1 MRKSIKKIVA
11 SVVAGAMALAM
22 MVTPSVDAV
31 AADGVKLYVKVAD
44 ATTYGV
50 NIWDAAAGVTGGKNV
65 DTWSGQQHPSLVADG
80 TDWGY
85 VTVADISKVQGMQV
99 VKSGTPIKVGDSDN
113 IWNSAIAS
121 TGLKEAYFDSAKG
134 KWYKEKECTN
144 EVKMLEV
151 SSDMYIVGSMN
162 DWSMDK
168 ALKMDANGNVYTLTV
183 RKMAAADYAFKF
195 VQDAPQYAWAYQ
207 AGLERTPK
215 LDDKGEEVKDDKGN
229 TVYVSKPGTSYVKAD
244 YDPFNVEFSLKELS
258 DVTFK
263 IEVTAR
269 KGGED
274 YDKNAIKT
282 VKITEVAITKPAITA
297 DEVETAIKAI
307 GKVTLDSKKAIEAAE
322 ALYKAAP
329 ADEQKKVTNY
339 ATLTAARKAY
349 DDLVAAEAAKGYDVT
364 VHYNNSLNWSD
375 VKLYSF
381 YEKADKSTVVMSS
394 AWPGDAITA
403 DAANKGYF
411 TAGFNLPAEAKT
423 AGKIKVIFVT
433 GTGGSEKQTA
443 DIELT
448 LTADKNEYWISLDG
462 KTTKDGNENTVYTA
476 TVDTKAPAGW
486 VKSEVTQVTTQA
498 TTTASEGE
506 EGEEETE
513 APDASAWE
521 DALLKIHFL
530 NSMEWEKVG
539 VYLTYASWAQLT
551 GAWPGQ
557 EMQLEDGSETWYA
570 VCTNADAEEAYNVI
584 FNNMVSDEQA
594 NAGEA
599 QKEQTPD
606 TKDLAPGEYW
616 FVLGDAT
623 AETDTQITYGVT
635 MFDSV
640 EALEEAGYEYDGNGL
655 LGDVAVDAPEEE
667 EEDAEEEETTAEKAD
682 GATTGDAA
690 PIAVVLLGMVAAVAV
705 VASKKR
711 QNA

>member
-22 MVTPSVDAV
+22 MVTPNVSAV
-31 AADGVKLYVKVAD
+31 AADGDITLYLKL
-44 ATTYGV
+44 T
-50 NIWDAAAGVTGGKNV
+50 
-65 DTWSGQQHPSLVADG
+65 DG
-80 TDWGY
+80 SANTDWAANTWGGA
-85 VTVADISKVQGMQV
+85 VTDPEATQVNKPTGWGEGTLPQLAADTEGWAK
-99 VKSGTPIKVGDSDN
+99 IKVNVSEGIGGWQWIKYDGAALAENGQIDC
-113 IWNSAIAS
+113 WNAAILS
-121 TGLKEAYFDSAKG
+121 LGLTEAYFDLASN
-134 KWYKEKECTN
+134 KWFKEKELTN
-144 EVKMLEV
+144 EIKMKDV
-151 SSDMYIVGSMN
+151 SKDMYIIGGGEYFGAWDTS
-162 DWSMDK
+162 K
-168 ALKMDANGNVYTLTV
+168 AVKMDADGDTYTLTI
-183 RKMAAADYAFKF
+183 RKMAAGDYEYKF
-195 VQDAPQYAWAYQ
+195 LQDAPQYQWSYQ
-207 AGLERTPK
+207 AGLKQE
-215 LDDKGEEVKDDKGN
+215 GE
-229 TVYVSKPGTSYVKAD
+229 GTYVKPLDGAG
-244 YDPFNVEFSLKELS
+244 DPKSITFTLKELS
-258 DVTFK
+258 DVTFEIK
-263 IEVTAR
+263 VTSR

-274 YDKNAIKT
+274 YDKELMKT
-282 VKITEVAITKPAITA
+282 VEISDVVVSKPAITA
-297 DEVETAIKAI
+297 DEVEAAIKAI

-329 ADEQKKVTNY
+329 EAEQKKVTNY
-339 ATLTAARKAY
+339 ATLTDARKAY
-349 DDLVAAEAAKGYDVT
+349 EELVKAEAAKGYDVT
-364 VHYNNSLNWSD
+364 VHYNNSLNWAD

-381 YEKADKSTVVMSS
+381 FDKADKTQVVLSS
-394 AWPGDAITA
+394 AWPGDAISA
-403 DAANKGYF
+403 DSANKGYF

-423 AGKIKVIFVT
+423 VGKITVVFAT

-443 DIELT
+443 NIELT

-462 KTTKDGNENTVYTA
+462 KTAQDDFKNTVYTA

-498 TTTASEGE
+498 ATEAPEDGE
-506 EGEEETE
+506 EDGEEETE

-539 VYLTYASWAQLT
+539 VYLTYASWAELT
-551 GAWPGQ
+551 GSWPGS

-584 FNNMVSDEQA
+584 FNNMVSDDQA

-599 QKEQTPD
+599 KKEQTPD

-616 FVLGDAT
+616 FVLGEVT
-623 AETDTQITYGVT
+623 AESDTQITYGVT

-655 LGDVAVDAPEEE
+655 VGDVAVEDEN
-667 EEDAEEEETTAEKAD
+667 EDADADEDADEDEEETTAEKAD

-690 PIAVVLLGMVAAVAV
+690 PIAVVLLGMVAVVAV